1 MSGKWVA
8 LFLENEDLFTG
19 NLFSNFPDTTELI
32 KKPSWL
38 LKLVIHYI
46 FSLFYH
52 CHTFGHVKE
61 RI

>member
-32 KKPSWL
+32 KKPSWW

-46 FSLFYH
+46 QDKRSL
-52 CHTFGHVKE
+52 
-61 RI
+61 